1 MSIPFASGL
10 KSKAMDVST
19 SLFEWTISMLR
30 NSTSIN
36 TGATLSLKKLLH
48 FWTMIGSASAIAI
61 TGPAIIG
68 MSRGLR
74 RAFTPI
80 NFLPECKTAI
90 SEQEPF
96 YV

>member
-1 MSIPFASGL
+1 
-10 KSKAMDVST
+10 
-19 SLFEWTISMLR
+19 MLR

-36 TGATLSLKKLLH
+36 TGATLSLQKLLH

-61 TGPAIIG
+61 TGSAIIG

-74 RAFTPI
+74 RTFTPI
-80 NFLPECKTAI
+80 NFLPECETAI